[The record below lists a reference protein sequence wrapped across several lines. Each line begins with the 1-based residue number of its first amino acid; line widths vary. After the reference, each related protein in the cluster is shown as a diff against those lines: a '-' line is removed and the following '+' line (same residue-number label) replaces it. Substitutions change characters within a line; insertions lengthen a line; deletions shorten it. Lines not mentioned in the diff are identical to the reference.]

1 MSFDHIALLR
11 DLQSSLE
18 NDPQGEVTVRWW
30 TTDGRRYVEVS
41 QVASWKPTYQA
52 PVSSDPMLPA
62 ARELD
67 AQWRSAHGKP
77 ISSERLARQLRIRKQ
92 RAIALAN
99 QVRSEVNQ

>member
-1 MSFDHIALLR
+1 MSFDHIGLLR

-18 NDPQGEVTVRWW
+18 NEPHGEVTLRWW
-30 TTDGRRYVEVS
+30 TNDGRRYVEIS
-41 QVASWKPTYQA
+41 QVASWKPTSQTT
-52 PVSSDPMLPA
+52 VSSDPLLPA

-67 AQWRSAHGKP
+67 AKWRSVHSKP

-99 QVRSEVNQ
+99 QVRSEVAQ